1 MRTPKVIFWWKS
13 RIFKS
18 KNMLFKTPSG
28 SLGCRP
34 PYILIVLKNLE
45 FFYCFPLLI
54 GRLRAENFWKGHQQ
68 NVNQAPILGCF
79 NIQYYGQIQTH
90 YYACDKAMGRH
101 HLPSVHPPRN
111 RASHLDFVHCLQH
124 LQKTTLPSHNRVS
137 QIKWLLE
144 CSSNPTFL
152 TKIESCGPNL
162 PMHMTWTLDPAVST
176 KKMNALKSLIQA
188 FPVVAVIKDTSLAS

>member
-1 MRTPKVIFWWKS
+1 
-13 RIFKS
+13 
-18 KNMLFKTPSG
+18 MLFKTPSG

-79 NIQYYGQIQTH
+79 NIQYYGHIQTH

-124 LQKTTLPSHNRVS
+124 LQKTTFAVPQQGVPNKVTLRM
-137 QIKWLLE
+137 LL
-144 CSSNPTFL
+144 
-152 TKIESCGPNL
+152 KPNL
-162 PMHMTWTLDPAVST
+162 PNQD
-176 KKMNALKSLIQA
+176 
-188 FPVVAVIKDTSLAS
+188 